1 MPLLEETTLPNNQN
15 PSANPSSITQT
26 NQNNQ
31 KPNSLITTIS
41 SLLPLAPLLFEQFTG
56 QKVPA
61 LGGTMAEMKL
71 TITQIQTNL
80 QTVVNNQQ
88 QIYQQIEQ
96 LKTTASN
103 QLTNLTH
110 QFQNLRLTH
119 TKEQKQIELQS
130 NVSDF
135 DKSRHFNRPEN
146 PENN

>member
-15 PSANPSSITQT
+15 LSADQPNNTNP
-26 NQNNQ
+26 
-31 KPNSLITTIS
+31 KPNSLISTIS

-71 TITQIQTNL
+71 ALTQIQTNL

-88 QIYQQIEQ
+88 QIYQQIDQ
-96 LKTTASN
+96 LKTTASH

-119 TKEQKQIELQS
+119 TKEQKQI
-130 NVSDF
+130 D
-135 DKSRHFNRPEN
+135 FNRPSEN
-146 PENN
+146 PENY

>member
-15 PSANPSSITQT
+15 PSVNPSSST
-26 NQNNQ
+26 NP

-61 LGGTMAEMKL
+61 IGGTMAEMKL
-71 TITQIQTNL
+71 AITQIQTNL

-88 QIYQQIEQ
+88 QIYQQIDQ

-119 TKEQKQIELQS
+119 TKEQKQI
-130 NVSDF
+130 D
-135 DKSRHFNRPEN
+135 FNRPSEN

>member
-15 PSANPSSITQT
+15 SSANPSSNT
-26 NQNNQ
+26 NS
-31 KPNSLITTIS
+31 KPNSLISTIS

-71 TITQIQTNL
+71 ALTQIQTNL

-88 QIYQQIEQ
+88 QIYQQIDQ

-146 PENN
+146 LEDPNY